1 MEQKFIMTYENERII
16 VHFPQ
21 KKIPEELI
29 DKLIAVQTSRL
40 DKDKITYYPEDNLR
54 TYQQITQLLEN
65 YDFQYFMNGKY
76 FTTLLEHARKI
87 FVTIKLNK

>member
-1 MEQKFIMTYENERII
+1 MEQKFIMTYEKERII

-40 DKDKITYYPEDNLR
+40 DKDKIYIIQKTTYTHMNKLR
-54 TYQQITQLLEN
+54 N
-65 YDFQYFMNGKY
+65 Y
-76 FTTLLEHARKI
+76 
-87 FVTIKLNK
+87 